1 MSVIPLLL
9 SKANFYPPL
18 PGGSDPDGD
27 NSKNCLFGEINPMEW
42 IYLSENHGSKS
53 CFSFSSL

>member
-1 MSVIPLLL
+1 MIPLLL